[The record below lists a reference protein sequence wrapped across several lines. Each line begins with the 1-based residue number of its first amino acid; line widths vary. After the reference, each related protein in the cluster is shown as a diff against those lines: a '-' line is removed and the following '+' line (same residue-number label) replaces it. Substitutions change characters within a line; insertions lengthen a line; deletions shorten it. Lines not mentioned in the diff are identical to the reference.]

1 MSCTNTLGGGSNS
14 TSQWCTTSGS
24 FSPWIHTITYQ
35 AQMRDQIDET
45 RKWRATCSQ
54 KQDKSTWSY
63 FTSKLLVELI
73 EEIEEII
80 GRNEP
85 KIVEDVVDGCYII
98 MLKLGTVSLVRAGC
112 SAI

>member
-1 MSCTNTLGGGSNS
+1 M
-14 TSQWCTTSGS
+14 
-24 FSPWIHTITYQ
+24 
-35 AQMRDQIDET
+35 
-45 RKWRATCSQ
+45 
-54 KQDKSTWSY
+54 
-63 FTSKLLVELI
+63 ELI